1 MPLDF
6 PVPGMRHVCLTTLV
20 LDYNGTIADRGRL
33 IPGVAER
40 LRRLAS
46 KLNIHVFTADT
57 FGSVRAEL
65 GREFLCEMH
74 SGRISV
80 DIILPQELRPGR
92 SEADAK
98 LDMLAPLGPKHCCA
112 MGNGRNDVPMLGS
125 AGLSFCI
132 IGREGCS
139 PKAMNAAHIVC
150 HDILDA
156 LDMLLEPA
164 CCTATL
170 RT

>member
-1 MPLDF
+1 MAIEF
-6 PVPGMRHVCLTTLV
+6 PIPGMRHICLTTLV

-40 LRRLAS
+40 LHRLAPL
-46 KLNIHVFTADT
+46 LNIHVFTADT
-57 FGSVRAEL
+57 FGSVRSEL
-65 GREFLCEMH
+65 GREFLNEMRT
-74 SGRISV
+74 GRLAV

-98 LDMLAPLGPKHCCA
+98 LDMLSALGAKHCCA
-112 MGNGRNDVPMLGS
+112 LGNGRNDVLMLGA

-132 IGREGCS
+132 MGREGCS
-139 PKAMNAAHIVC
+139 PKAMAAAHIVC
-150 HDILDA
+150 HSILDA
-156 LDMLLEPA
+156 LDILLEPG